1 MNIFNKQEITTGDRI
16 VAYIDG
22 KCFIRDGRG
31 KPETLVVEN
40 FRLDDL
46 IEYIKK
52 KNVKSVNIC
61 GIDDLSFLSECQS
74 IERLTLT
81 LIVELDRY
89 DTLIKKRESEFYIW
103 YDKVYDYQQIYD
115 LLNLKKLAIDDAGA
129 RDQYMQINSKLK
141 IDLCRFPYLRVY
153 YGKYKFTKSLDT
165 KVNMQTLGLS
175 DYGRENIIEFSR
187 MAELDTLSLTHSKI
201 KNLKGCEFFPKL
213 QCVYLGFNRTL
224 TDISDLKYAKNT
236 LRMLEIDHCGHIEDF
251 SVLNELENL
260 EFLRLLGTNTITDIQ
275 FIKKLPK
282 LKTFICDYKVKDGDV
297 HPCGLING
305 YVYIQNRKNFNT
317 KEYGDDNYPR
327 TIPSKEE
334 GIYLI
339 DNYLKMINEEEY
351 DKDVLKE
358 LLVFDDTSKQPS
370 RIKCATLSANG
381 IKDYLEEENHS

>member
-46 IEYIKK
+46 IEYIK

>member
-187 MAELDTLSLTHSKI
+187 MAELDTLSLTHSK
-201 KNLKGCEFFPKL
+201 
-213 QCVYLGFNRTL
+213 
-224 TDISDLKYAKNT
+224 
-236 LRMLEIDHCGHIEDF
+236 
-251 SVLNELENL
+251 
-260 EFLRLLGTNTITDIQ
+260 
-275 FIKKLPK
+275 
-282 LKTFICDYKVKDGDV
+282 
-297 HPCGLING
+297 
-305 YVYIQNRKNFNT
+305 
-317 KEYGDDNYPR
+317 
-327 TIPSKEE
+327 
-334 GIYLI
+334 
-339 DNYLKMINEEEY
+339 
-351 DKDVLKE
+351 
-358 LLVFDDTSKQPS
+358 
-370 RIKCATLSANG
+370 
-381 IKDYLEEENHS
+381 